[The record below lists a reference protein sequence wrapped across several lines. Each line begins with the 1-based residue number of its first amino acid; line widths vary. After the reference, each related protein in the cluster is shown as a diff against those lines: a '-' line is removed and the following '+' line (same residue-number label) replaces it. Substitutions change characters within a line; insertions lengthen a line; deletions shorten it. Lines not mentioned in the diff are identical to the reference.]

1 MIVEEIYY
9 QNTDVLLMDPCYSRG
24 DDNYVDSELYCSD
37 LVVDTYADGYY
48 YAIKGRFEDMIER
61 IDEITDNPVDY
72 SLGKFSLD
80 TGRIGVYDYH
90 KAIEEQPELKER
102 IESKKIIAAIIRNF
116 TGTITSVTDKDYNV
130 FLVGRSDDGSKNFFT
145 MAFWEQKER

>member
-1 MIVEEIYY
+1 MFEESINYK
-9 QNTDVLLMDPCYSRG
+9 NTDVLLMDPCYSRD
-24 DDNYVDSELYCSD
+24 DDNDIDSELYCSD
-37 LVVDTYADGYY
+37 LVVDTCADGYY

-61 IDEITDNPVDY
+61 IDEIAENPEYY
-72 SLGKFSLD
+72 SLGEFTLD

-102 IESKKIIAAIIRNF
+102 IENKKIIATIIRNF

-130 FLVGRSDDGSKNFFT
+130 FLVGRTDDGSNDFFT
-145 MAFWEQKER
+145 VAF

>member
-1 MIVEEIYY
+1 MFEESVNYK
-9 QNTDVLLMDPCYSRG
+9 NTDVLLMDPCYSRD
-24 DDNYVDSELYCSD
+24 DDNDIDSELYCSD

-48 YAIKGRFEDMIER
+48 YAIKGRLGDMIER
-61 IDEITDNPVDY
+61 IDEIAENPEDY
-72 SLGKFSLD
+72 SIGEFTLD

-102 IESKKIIAAIIRNF
+102 IESKEIIATIIKNF

-130 FLVGRSDDGSKNFFT
+130 FLVGRSDDGSKDFCT
-145 MAFWEQKER
+145 VAFYE

>member
-9 QNTDVLLMDPCYSRG
+9 QNTDILLMDPCYSRD
-24 DDNYVDSELYCSD
+24 DDNYVDSELYCYD

-48 YAIKGRFEDMIER
+48 YAIKGRFEDMIKR
-61 IDEITDNPVDY
+61 IDEIAENPEEY
-72 SLGKFSLD
+72 SLGEFTLD

-90 KAIEEQPELKER
+90 KAIEEQSELKER
-102 IESKKIIAAIIRNF
+102 IENKKIIATIIKDF

-130 FLVGRSDDGSKNFFT
+130 FLVGRSDDGLKDFFT
-145 MAFWEQKER
+145 VAFWE